1 MASFL
6 DLWQKHELLSTEYL
20 SAEAVIL
27 LHLNRTAASNR
38 ERYIAR
44 LGRGKGG
51 TKRRAIAEVD
61 ALSCPRTL
69 CHLDVLKGTCYRSG
83 VTLRLFDGLILLRST
98 SSASLKL
105 LYDLRRLRHRNKYL
119 IMKFI

>member
-1 MASFL
+1 M
-6 DLWQKHELLSTEYL
+6 
-20 SAEAVIL
+20 

-51 TKRRAIAEVD
+51 AKRRDIAEVD
-61 ALSCPRTL
+61 ALSRPGTL

-98 SSASLKL
+98 SSALLKL
-105 LYDLRRLRHRNKYL
+105 LYDLRR
-119 IMKFI
+119 